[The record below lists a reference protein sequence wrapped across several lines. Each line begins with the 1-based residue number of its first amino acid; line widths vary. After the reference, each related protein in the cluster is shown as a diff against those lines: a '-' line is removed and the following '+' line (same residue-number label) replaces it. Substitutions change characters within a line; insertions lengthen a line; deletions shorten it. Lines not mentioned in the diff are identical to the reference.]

1 MHARA
6 RVCVGVSCHD
16 ENHAVTLCDVVCCLS
31 AYQDLGERA
40 YGRIGGTIVCI
51 SIILQNMG
59 SMTSYLIVVKTS
71 GFGASGVVQ
80 KCMNLAHLPDQN
92 IMLIVFTAAILYP
105 LSLFKKIKWIGYT
118 SMVSIFFLFAF
129 IVTVVVQY
137 FEYPCEQMAHVHS
150 CKPEAVDV
158 TLDTFFVLPT
168 MALSFVCHTG

>member
-1 MHARA
+1 
-6 RVCVGVSCHD
+6 
-16 ENHAVTLCDVVCCLS
+16 
-31 AYQDLGERA
+31 
-40 YGRIGGTIVCI
+40 
-51 SIILQNMG
+51 
-59 SMTSYLIVVKTS
+59 MTSYLIVVKTS

-129 IVTVVVQY
+129 IVTVAVQY